1 MAQHDG
7 KILMIDDEQDLL
19 KLSSSILRREGFAV
33 ETRSDAR
40 EALALLQE
48 ESFDIILLDL
58 HMPEMSGLEFLRQL
72 NVRERPEEVLILTAY
87 ADLQSAVETVKLGA
101 YGYLAKPFNAEEI
114 LSHISNIRELQ
125 KLRSENERLRQAQ
138 GTGLGMV
145 GETEQ
150 MRQIYRLV
158 QDVAP
163 TPLPVLICGESGTGK
178 ELVAAAIHRASDR
191 AAGPFV
197 RCNCAALNPGVLE
210 SELFGHVK
218 GSFTGAVRDRK
229 GRFMEAD
236 GGTLFLDE
244 IGDLDVGLQTRLLRV
259 LQEGEFE
266 LVGSTETHKVDV
278 RVLSATNRN
287 LTQAVA
293 EGQFREDL
301 FYRLNAV
308 TIEVPPL
315 RQRKADI
322 PLFCHFFIDRLN
334 DRFDKQIQG
343 VSKEALEYLEAYGW
357 PGNVRE
363 MENAIMRALALAK
376 GREIE
381 VEDLPTTI
389 VENTGRQ
396 DEPAAA
402 EEAKATDRP
411 DSLFHEARQRFEEQ
425 FIRDALEKTGGNISH
440 AAQQIQLGRRN
451 LQRKIK
457 QFGIDVSQYSRRP

>member
-1 MAQHDG
+1 MAQYDG
-7 KILMIDDEQDLL
+7 KILMIDDEQALL

-40 EALALLQE
+40 EALALLQD

-58 HMPEMSGLEFLRQL
+58 RMPEMSGLDFLRHF
-72 NVRERPEEVLILTAY
+72 NVRTRPEEVLILTAH
-87 ADLQSAVETVKLGA
+87 ADVQSAVETVKLGA

-114 LSHISNIRELQ
+114 LNHISKIRELQ
-125 KLRSENERLRQAQ
+125 KLRAENERLRQAQ
-138 GTGLGMV
+138 GAGLGMV
-145 GETEQ
+145 GETEP
-150 MRQIYRLV
+150 MRHIYRMV
-158 QDVAP
+158 QDVAT

-191 AAGPFV
+191 AARPFV

-218 GSFTGAVRDRK
+218 GAFTSAVRDRK
-229 GRFMEAD
+229 GRFMEAN

-244 IGDLDVGLQTRLLRV
+244 IGDMEVGLQTRLLRV

-266 LVGSTETHKVDV
+266 QVGSTQTHQVDV
-278 RVLSATNRN
+278 RVLSATNQN
-287 LTQAVA
+287 LDRAMA
-293 EGQFREDL
+293 SGKFREDL

-322 PLFCHFFIDRLN
+322 PLLCQAFIDKMSERLN
-334 DRFDKQIQG
+334 TQVQRVGAQ
-343 VSKEALEYLEAYGW
+343 ALARLESHDW

-363 MENAIMRALALAK
+363 LENAILRAMALAK
-376 GREIE
+376 GEEIALA
-381 VEDLPTTI
+381 DLPANVTERI
-389 VENTGRQ
+389 
-396 DEPAAA
+396 A
-402 EEAKATDRP
+402 EETPEEEA
-411 DSLFHEARQRFEEQ
+411 LFHDAREQFEEQ
-425 FIRDALEKTGGNISH
+425 FIRNALAATRGNISQ
-440 AAQQIQLGRRN
+440 AAERIQLGRRN

-457 QFGIDVSQYSRRP
+457 QFDIDVSQYSR

>member
-1 MAQHDG
+1 MAQYDG
-7 KILMIDDEQDLL
+7 SILMIDDEPDLL
-19 KLSSSILRREGFAV
+19 KLSSSILRREGFGV
-33 ETRSDAR
+33 TTCPDAR
-40 EALALLQE
+40 QALALLQE

-58 HMPEMSGLEFLRQL
+58 HMPEMSGLEFLRQF
-72 NVRERPEEVLILTAY
+72 NVRQRPEEVLILTAY

-114 LSHISNIRELQ
+114 LSHLSNIRELQ
-125 KLRSENERLRQAQ
+125 KLRAENQRLRQVQ
-138 GTGLGMV
+138 GAELGMV
-145 GETEQ
+145 GETAQ
-150 MRQIYRLV
+150 MRQIYQIV
-158 QDVAP
+158 QDIAA

-191 AAGPFV
+191 ADRPFV
-197 RCNCAALNPGVLE
+197 RCNCAALNAGVLE

-218 GSFTGAVRDRK
+218 GAFTGAVRDRK

-244 IGDLDVGLQTRLLRV
+244 IGDMEVGLQTRLLRV

-266 LVGSTETHKVDV
+266 MVGSTQTHKVDV
-278 RVLSATNRN
+278 RVLSATHRN
-287 LTQAVA
+287 LPQAVA

-315 RQRKADI
+315 RQRKSDI

-343 VSKEALEYLEAYGW
+343 VSKEALAHLEAYDW

-381 VEDLPTTI
+381 VDDLPFTI
-389 VENTGRQ
+389 ADNASDQ
-396 DEPAAA
+396 PEPIAAK
-402 EEAKATDRP
+402 EKP
-411 DSLFHEARQRFEEQ
+411 DSLFHAARERFEEQ
-425 FIRDALEKTGGNISH
+425 FIRDALEKTGGNISQ
-440 AAQQIQLGRRN
+440 AAEQIQLGRRN

-457 QFGIDVSQYSRRP
+457 QFNIDVSQYSR

>member
-1 MAQHDG
+1 MAQYDG
-7 KILMIDDEQDLL
+7 KILMIDDEQALL

-40 EALALLQE
+40 EALALLQD

-58 HMPEMSGLEFLRQL
+58 RMPEMSGLDFLRHF
-72 NVRERPEEVLILTAY
+72 NVRARPEEVLILTAH
-87 ADLQSAVETVKLGA
+87 ADVQSAVETVKLGD

-114 LSHISNIRELQ
+114 LNHISKIRELQ
-125 KLRSENERLRQAQ
+125 KLRAENERLRQAQ
-138 GTGLGMV
+138 GAGLGMV
-145 GETEQ
+145 GETEP
-150 MRQIYRLV
+150 MRHIYRMV
-158 QDVAP
+158 QDVAS

-191 AAGPFV
+191 AARPFV

-218 GSFTGAVRDRK
+218 GAFTSAVRDRK
-229 GRFMEAD
+229 GRFMEAN

-244 IGDLDVGLQTRLLRV
+244 IGDMEVGLQTRLLRV

-266 LVGSTETHKVDV
+266 QVGSTQTHQVDV
-278 RVLSATNRN
+278 RVLSATNQN
-287 LTQAVA
+287 LDRAMA
-293 EGQFREDL
+293 SGKFREDL

-322 PLFCHFFIDRLN
+322 PLLCQAFIDKMSERLN
-334 DRFDKQIQG
+334 TQVQRVGAQ
-343 VSKEALEYLEAYGW
+343 ALARLESHDW

-363 MENAIMRALALAK
+363 LENAILRAMALAK
-376 GREIE
+376 GEEIALA
-381 VEDLPTTI
+381 DLPANVTERI
-389 VENTGRQ
+389 
-396 DEPAAA
+396 A
-402 EEAKATDRP
+402 EETPEEEA
-411 DSLFHEARQRFEEQ
+411 LFHDAREQFEEQ
-425 FIRDALEKTGGNISH
+425 FIRNALAATRGNISQ
-440 AAQQIQLGRRN
+440 AAERIQLGRRN

-457 QFGIDVSQYSRRP
+457 QFDIDVSQYSR

>member
-1 MAQHDG
+1 MAQYDG
-7 KILMIDDEQDLL
+7 KILMIDDEQALL

-40 EALALLQE
+40 EALSLLQD

-58 HMPEMSGLEFLRQL
+58 RMPEMSGLDFLRHF
-72 NVRERPEEVLILTAY
+72 NVRARPEEVLILTAH
-87 ADLQSAVETVKLGA
+87 ADVQSAVETVKLGA

-114 LSHISNIRELQ
+114 LNHISKIRELQ
-125 KLRSENERLRQAQ
+125 KLRAENERLRQAQ
-138 GTGLGMV
+138 GAGLGMV
-145 GETEQ
+145 GETEP
-150 MRQIYRLV
+150 MRHIYRMV
-158 QDVAP
+158 QDVAT

-191 AAGPFV
+191 AARPFV

-218 GSFTGAVRDRK
+218 GAFTSAVRDRK
-229 GRFMEAD
+229 GRFMEAN

-244 IGDLDVGLQTRLLRV
+244 IGDMEVGLQTRLLRV

-266 LVGSTETHKVDV
+266 QVGSTQTHQVDV
-278 RVLSATNRN
+278 RVLSATNQN
-287 LTQAVA
+287 LDRAMA
-293 EGQFREDL
+293 SGKFREDL

-322 PLFCHFFIDRLN
+322 PLLCQAFIDKMSERLN
-334 DRFDKQIQG
+334 TQVQRVGAQ
-343 VSKEALEYLEAYGW
+343 ALARLESHDW

-363 MENAIMRALALAK
+363 LENAILRAMALAK
-376 GREIE
+376 GEEIALA
-381 VEDLPTTI
+381 DLPANVTERI
-389 VENTGRQ
+389 
-396 DEPAAA
+396 A
-402 EEAKATDRP
+402 EETPEEEA
-411 DSLFHEARQRFEEQ
+411 LFHDAREQFEEQ
-425 FIRDALEKTGGNISH
+425 FIRNALAATRGNISQ
-440 AAQQIQLGRRN
+440 AAERIQLGRRN

-457 QFGIDVSQYSRRP
+457 QFDIDVSQYSR

>member
-1 MAQHDG
+1 MAQYDG
-7 KILMIDDEQDLL
+7 KILMIDDEQALL

-40 EALALLQE
+40 EALALLQD

-58 HMPEMSGLEFLRQL
+58 RMPEMSGLDFLRHF
-72 NVRERPEEVLILTAY
+72 NVRARPEEVLILTAH
-87 ADLQSAVETVKLGA
+87 ADVQSAVETVKLGA

-114 LSHISNIRELQ
+114 LNHISKIRELQ
-125 KLRSENERLRQAQ
+125 KLRAENERLRQAQ
-138 GTGLGMV
+138 GAGLGMV
-145 GETEQ
+145 GETEP
-150 MRQIYRLV
+150 MRHIYRMV
-158 QDVAP
+158 QDVAT

-191 AAGPFV
+191 AARPFV

-218 GSFTGAVRDRK
+218 GAFTSAVRDRK
-229 GRFMEAD
+229 GRFMEAN

-244 IGDLDVGLQTRLLRV
+244 IGDMEVGLQTRLLRV

-266 LVGSTETHKVDV
+266 QVGSTQTHQVDV
-278 RVLSATNRN
+278 RVLSATNQN
-287 LTQAVA
+287 LDRAMA
-293 EGQFREDL
+293 SGKFREDL

-322 PLFCHFFIDRLN
+322 PLLCQAFIDKMSERLN
-334 DRFDKQIQG
+334 TQVQRVGAQ
-343 VSKEALEYLEAYGW
+343 ALARLESHDW

-363 MENAIMRALALAK
+363 LENAILRAMALAK
-376 GREIE
+376 GEEIALT
-381 VEDLPTTI
+381 DLPANVTERI
-389 VENTGRQ
+389 
-396 DEPAAA
+396 A
-402 EEAKATDRP
+402 EETPEEEA
-411 DSLFHEARQRFEEQ
+411 LFHDAREQFEEQ
-425 FIRDALEKTGGNISH
+425 FIRNALAATRGNISQ
-440 AAQQIQLGRRN
+440 AAERIQLGRRN

-457 QFGIDVSQYSRRP
+457 QFDIDVSQYSR

>member
-1 MAQHDG
+1 MAQYDG
-7 KILMIDDEQDLL
+7 KILMIDDEQALL

-40 EALALLQE
+40 EALALLQD

-58 HMPEMSGLEFLRQL
+58 RMPEMSGLDFLRHF
-72 NVRERPEEVLILTAY
+72 NVRARPEEVLILTAH
-87 ADLQSAVETVKLGA
+87 ADVQSAVETVKLGA

-114 LSHISNIRELQ
+114 LNHISKIRELQ
-125 KLRSENERLRQAQ
+125 KLRAENERLRQAQ
-138 GTGLGMV
+138 GAGLGMV
-145 GETEQ
+145 GETEP
-150 MRQIYRLV
+150 MRHIYRMV
-158 QDVAP
+158 QDVAS

-191 AAGPFV
+191 AARPFV

-218 GSFTGAVRDRK
+218 GAFTSAVRDRK
-229 GRFMEAD
+229 GRFMEAN

-244 IGDLDVGLQTRLLRV
+244 IGDMEVGLQTRLLRV

-266 LVGSTETHKVDV
+266 QVGSTQTHQVDV
-278 RVLSATNRN
+278 RVLSATNQN
-287 LTQAVA
+287 LNRAMA
-293 EGQFREDL
+293 SGKFREDL

-322 PLFCHFFIDRLN
+322 PLLCQAFIDKMSERLN
-334 DRFDKQIQG
+334 TQVQRVGAQ
-343 VSKEALEYLEAYGW
+343 ALARLESHDW

-363 MENAIMRALALAK
+363 LENAILRAMALAK
-376 GREIE
+376 GEEIALA
-381 VEDLPTTI
+381 DLPANVTERI
-389 VENTGRQ
+389 
-396 DEPAAA
+396 A
-402 EEAKATDRP
+402 EETPEEEA
-411 DSLFHEARQRFEEQ
+411 LFHDAREQFEEQ
-425 FIRDALEKTGGNISH
+425 FIRNALAATRGNISQ
-440 AAQQIQLGRRN
+440 AAERIQLGRRN

-457 QFGIDVSQYSRRP
+457 QFDIDVSQYSR

>member
-1 MAQHDG
+1 MAQYDG
-7 KILMIDDEQDLL
+7 KILMIDDEQALL

-40 EALALLQE
+40 EALALLQD

-58 HMPEMSGLEFLRQL
+58 RMPEMSGLDFLRHF
-72 NVRERPEEVLILTAY
+72 NVRARPEEVLILTAH
-87 ADLQSAVETVKLGA
+87 ADVQSAVETVKLGA

-114 LSHISNIRELQ
+114 LNHISKIRELQ
-125 KLRSENERLRQAQ
+125 KLRAENERLRQAQ
-138 GTGLGMV
+138 GAGLGMV
-145 GETEQ
+145 GETEP
-150 MRQIYRLV
+150 MRHIYRMV
-158 QDVAP
+158 QDVAT

-191 AAGPFV
+191 AARPFV

-218 GSFTGAVRDRK
+218 GAFTSAVRDRK
-229 GRFMEAD
+229 GRFMEAN

-244 IGDLDVGLQTRLLRV
+244 IGDMEVGLQTRLLRV

-266 LVGSTETHKVDV
+266 QVGSTQTHQVDV
-278 RVLSATNRN
+278 RVLSATNQN
-287 LTQAVA
+287 LNRAMA
-293 EGQFREDL
+293 SGKFREDL

-322 PLFCHFFIDRLN
+322 PLLCQAFIDKMSERLN
-334 DRFDKQIQG
+334 TQVQRVGAQ
-343 VSKEALEYLEAYGW
+343 ALARLESHDW

-363 MENAIMRALALAK
+363 LENAILRAMALAK
-376 GREIE
+376 GEEIALA
-381 VEDLPTTI
+381 DLPANVTERI
-389 VENTGRQ
+389 
-396 DEPAAA
+396 A
-402 EEAKATDRP
+402 EETPEEEA
-411 DSLFHEARQRFEEQ
+411 LFHDAREQFEEQ
-425 FIRDALEKTGGNISH
+425 FIRNALAATRGNISQ
-440 AAQQIQLGRRN
+440 AAERIQLGRRN

-457 QFGIDVSQYSRRP
+457 QFDIDVSQYSR

>member
-1 MAQHDG
+1 MAQYDG
-7 KILMIDDEQDLL
+7 KILMIDDEQALL

-40 EALALLQE
+40 EALALLQD

-58 HMPEMSGLEFLRQL
+58 RMPEMSGLDFLRHF
-72 NVRERPEEVLILTAY
+72 NVRARPEEVLILTAH
-87 ADLQSAVETVKLGA
+87 ADVQSAVETVKLGA

-114 LSHISNIRELQ
+114 LNHISKIRELQ
-125 KLRSENERLRQAQ
+125 KLRAENERLRQAQ
-138 GTGLGMV
+138 GAGLGMV
-145 GETEQ
+145 GETEP
-150 MRQIYRLV
+150 MRHIYRMV
-158 QDVAP
+158 QDVAT

-191 AAGPFV
+191 AARPFV

-218 GSFTGAVRDRK
+218 GAFTSAVRDRK
-229 GRFMEAD
+229 GRFMEAN

-244 IGDLDVGLQTRLLRV
+244 IGDMEVGLQTRLLRV

-266 LVGSTETHKVDV
+266 QVGSTQTHQVDV
-278 RVLSATNRN
+278 RVLSATNQN
-287 LTQAVA
+287 LDRAMA
-293 EGQFREDL
+293 SGKFREDL

-322 PLFCHFFIDRLN
+322 PLLCQAFIDKMSERLN
-334 DRFDKQIQG
+334 TQVQRVGAQ
-343 VSKEALEYLEAYGW
+343 ALARLEAHDW

-363 MENAIMRALALAK
+363 LENAILRAMALAK
-376 GREIE
+376 GEEIALA
-381 VEDLPTTI
+381 DLPANVTERI
-389 VENTGRQ
+389 
-396 DEPAAA
+396 A
-402 EEAKATDRP
+402 EETPEEEA
-411 DSLFHEARQRFEEQ
+411 LFHDAREQFEEQ
-425 FIRDALEKTGGNISH
+425 FIRNALAATRGNISQ
-440 AAQQIQLGRRN
+440 AAERIQLGRRN

-457 QFGIDVSQYSRRP
+457 QFDIDVSQYSR

>member
-7 KILMIDDEQDLL
+7 KILMIDDEPDLL

-33 ETRSDAR
+33 ETRSDGR
-40 EALALLQE
+40 EALALLQS

-58 HMPEMSGLEFLRQL
+58 RMPELSGLDFLRHF
-72 NVRERPEEVLILTAY
+72 NVRERPEEVLILTAH
-87 ADLQSAVETVKLGA
+87 ADVQSAVETVKLGA

-114 LSHISNIRELQ
+114 LNHISKIRELQ
-125 KLRSENERLRQAQ
+125 KLRAENERLRQAQ
-138 GTGLGMV
+138 GAGLGMV
-145 GETEQ
+145 GATEP
-150 MRQIYRLV
+150 MRKIYRMV
-158 QDVAP
+158 QDVAA

-191 AAGPFV
+191 AARPFV
-197 RCNCAALNPGVLE
+197 RCSCAALNPGVLE

-218 GSFTGAVRDRK
+218 GAFTSAVRDRK

-244 IGDLDVGLQTRLLRV
+244 IGDMEVGLQTRLLRV

-266 LVGSTETHKVDV
+266 PVGSTRTHQVDV
-278 RVLSATNRN
+278 RVLSATNKD
-287 LTQAVA
+287 LEQAMA
-293 EGQFREDL
+293 SGAFREDL

-322 PLFCHFFIDRLN
+322 PLLCQAFIDEMRERLN
-334 DRFDKQIQG
+334 KRVQR
-343 VSKEALEYLEAYGW
+343 VSAQALARLEHHDW

-363 MENAIMRALALAK
+363 LENAILRAMALAK
-376 GREIE
+376 GEEIA
-381 VEDLPTTI
+381 VADLPATVTDRDRTA
-389 VENTGRQ
+389 EA
-396 DEPAAA
+396 PPAA
-402 EEAKATDRP
+402 EEEV
-411 DSLFHEARQRFEEQ
+411 LFHDAREHFEEQ
-425 FIRDALEKTGGNISH
+425 FIRDALKQTGGNISQ
-440 AAQQIQLGRRN
+440 AAERIQLGRRN

-457 QFGIDVSQYSRRP
+457 QFDIDVSQYSR

>member
-1 MAQHDG
+1 MVRYDG
-7 KILMIDDEQDLL
+7 KILMIDDEQALL
-19 KLSSSILRREGFAV
+19 KLSSSILRREGFFV

-40 EALALLQE
+40 EALALLRD

-58 HMPEMSGLEFLRQL
+58 QMPGMSGLEFLRQF
-72 NVRERPEEVLILTAY
+72 NVRERPEEVLILTAH
-87 ADLQSAVETVKLGA
+87 ADVQSAVETVKLGA

-114 LSHISNIRELQ
+114 LSHLNNIRELQ
-125 KLRSENERLRQAQ
+125 KLRAENERLRQAQ
-138 GTGLGMV
+138 DEGLGMV
-145 GETEQ
+145 GQTEQ
-150 MRQIYRLV
+150 MRQISRLV
-158 QDVAP
+158 QDVAS

-191 AAGPFV
+191 AASPFV
-197 RCNCAALNPGVLE
+197 RCNCAALNAGVLE

-218 GSFTGAVRDRK
+218 GAFTGAVRDRK
-229 GRFMEAD
+229 GRFTEAD

-244 IGDLDVGLQTRLLRV
+244 IGDMDVELQTRLLRV

-266 LVGSTETHKVDV
+266 MVGSTETRTVDV
-278 RVLSATNRN
+278 RVLSATHHN

-293 EGQFREDL
+293 EGRFREDL

-343 VSKEALEYLEAYGW
+343 VSKEALAYLEAYDW

-363 MENAIMRALALAK
+363 MENAIMRAIALAK
-376 GREIE
+376 GPAIE
-381 VEDLPTTI
+381 VDDLPTTI
-389 VENTGRQ
+389 VENAPRRN
-396 DEPAAA
+396 EPAA
-402 EEAKATDRP
+402 EEAAEPP
-411 DSLFHEARQRFEEQ
+411 DSLFHAAREHFEEQ
-425 FIRDALEKTGGNISH
+425 FIRDALAKTGGNISQ

-457 QFGIDVSQYSRRP
+457 QFNIDVSQYSHRPE